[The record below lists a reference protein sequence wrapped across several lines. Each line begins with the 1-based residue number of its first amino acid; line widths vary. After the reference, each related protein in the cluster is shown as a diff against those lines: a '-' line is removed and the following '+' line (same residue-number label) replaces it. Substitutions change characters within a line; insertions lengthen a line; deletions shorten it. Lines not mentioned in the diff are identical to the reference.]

1 MEPGGRLEPGH
12 LKHSRRLA
20 MAAMDGLK
28 VIDLSRVLGGPL
40 CAQILG
46 DHGAD
51 VLKIEGPD
59 GDETRTWGPPF
70 DAAGMASYFAGI
82 NRNKRTVCL
91 DLSRAEGREVVMRL
105 LEDADVLIENFKV
118 GTLER
123 WGMGYGEVLRQQFPR
138 LVHCRVTGFGATGP
152 LGGLPGY
159 DAAVQALGGL
169 MSING
174 DPDGVATRMG
184 VPIVDV
190 TTGLN
195 AVIGILMALHE
206 RERSGLGQSVESAL
220 YDSAIFSL
228 YPHSINTLFTGR
240 APLRSGNGHPNIAPY
255 DTYATATEPVYLA
268 VGNNGQFQRLCE
280 AVGHGHLS
288 SDPRYATN
296 AQRAVHRFELK
307 RDLEAAFARFDAQA
321 LFEMLVATGVPCGV
335 IHNVVEALDHPHT
348 AHRGMVAE
356 VDGFRSVASPVKL
369 DRTPASYRL
378 RPQEIGKSSVEVLEE
393 AGFTAGQIGQLL
405 DSGVLRQA

>member
-1 MEPGGRLEPGH
+1 
-12 LKHSRRLA
+12 

-59 GDETRTWGPPF
+59 GDETRTWCPPF

-228 YPHSINTLFTGR
+228 YPHSINTLITGR
-240 APLRSGNGHPNIAPY
+240 APQRSGNGHPNIAPY

-378 RPQEIGKSSVEVLEE
+378 RPQEIGRSSVEVLEE

>member
-1 MEPGGRLEPGH
+1 
-12 LKHSRRLA
+12 

-240 APLRSGNGHPNIAPY
+240 APQRSGNGHPNIAPY
-255 DTYATATEPVYLA
+255 DTYATATEPIYLA

-280 AVGHGHLS
+280 AVAHGHLS

>member
-1 MEPGGRLEPGH
+1 
-12 LKHSRRLA
+12 

-123 WGMGYGEVLRQQFPR
+123 WGMGYGEVLRQRFPR

-159 DAAVQALGGL
+159 DAAVQALSGL

-240 APLRSGNGHPNIAPY
+240 APQRSGNGHPNIAPY
-255 DTYATATEPVYLA
+255 DTYATATDPIYLA

-280 AVGHGHLS
+280 AVGHDHLF

-321 LFEMLVATGVPCGV
+321 LFEKLVATGVPCGV

-378 RPQEIGKSSVEVLEE
+378 RPQEIGHSSVQVLEE

>member
-1 MEPGGRLEPGH
+1 
-12 LKHSRRLA
+12 

-123 WGMGYGEVLRQQFPR
+123 WGMGYGEVLRQRFPR

-159 DAAVQALGGL
+159 DAAVQALSGL

-240 APLRSGNGHPNIAPY
+240 APQRSGNGHPNIAPY
-255 DTYATATEPVYLA
+255 DTYATATDPIYLA

-321 LFEMLVATGVPCGV
+321 LFEKLVATGVPCGV

-378 RPQEIGKSSVEVLEE
+378 RPQEIGHSSVQVLEE

>member
-1 MEPGGRLEPGH
+1 
-12 LKHSRRLA
+12 

-240 APLRSGNGHPNIAPY
+240 APQRSGNGHPNIAPY

-307 RDLEAAFARFDAQA
+307 RDLEAAFACFDAQA

-378 RPQEIGKSSVEVLEE
+378 RPQEIGRSSVEVLEE

>member
-1 MEPGGRLEPGH
+1 
-12 LKHSRRLA
+12 

-91 DLSRAEGREVVMRL
+91 DLSRTEGREVVMRL

-123 WGMGYGEVLRQQFPR
+123 WGMGYAQLLKDRFPR

-159 DAAVQALGGL
+159 DAAVQALSGL

-240 APLRSGNGHPNIAPY
+240 APQRSGNGHPNIAPY
-255 DTYATATEPVYLA
+255 DTYATATDPIYLA

-321 LFEMLVATGVPCGV
+321 LFEKLVATGVPCGV

-378 RPQEIGKSSVEVLEE
+378 RPQEIGKSSVQVLAE

-405 DSGVLRQA
+405 DSGVLRQSAGPEAAPAGG

>member
-1 MEPGGRLEPGH
+1 
-12 LKHSRRLA
+12 

-51 VLKIEGPD
+51 VIKIEGPD

-123 WGMGYGEVLRQQFPR
+123 WGMGYGEVLRQRFPR

-159 DAAVQALGGL
+159 DAAVQALSGL

-174 DPDGVATRMG
+174 DPEGVATRMG

-240 APLRSGNGHPNIAPY
+240 APQRSGNGHPNIAPY
-255 DTYATATEPVYLA
+255 DTYATATDPIYLA

-288 SDPRYATN
+288 GDPRYATN

-307 RDLEAAFARFDAQA
+307 RDLEAVFARFDAQA
-321 LFEMLVATGVPCGV
+321 LFEKLVATGVPCGV

-348 AHRGMVAE
+348 AHRAMVAE

-378 RPQEIGKSSVEVLEE
+378 RPQEIGRSSVQVLQE

-405 DSGVLRQA
+405 DSGVLRQSASPETARAGG

>member
-1 MEPGGRLEPGH
+1 
-12 LKHSRRLA
+12 

-123 WGMGYGEVLRQQFPR
+123 WGMGYGEVLRQRFPR

-159 DAAVQALGGL
+159 DAAVQALSGL

-240 APLRSGNGHPNIAPY
+240 APQRSGNGHPNIAPY
-255 DTYATATEPVYLA
+255 DTYATATDPIYLA

-280 AVGHGHLS
+280 AVGHGRLS
-288 SDPRYATN
+288 GDPRYATN

-321 LFEMLVATGVPCGV
+321 LFEKLVATGVPCGV

-378 RPQEIGKSSVEVLEE
+378 RPQEIGRSSVQVLQE

-405 DSGVLRQA
+405 DSGVLRQSASPEPARAGG

>member
-1 MEPGGRLEPGH
+1 
-12 LKHSRRLA
+12 

>member
-1 MEPGGRLEPGH
+1 
-12 LKHSRRLA
+12 
-20 MAAMDGLK
+20 MAALDGLK
-28 VIDLSRVLGGPL
+28 VVDMSRVLGGPL

-51 VLKIEGPD
+51 VIKVEGPA

-70 DAAGMASYFAGI
+70 NEAGMASYFAGI
-82 NRNKRTVCL
+82 NRNKRTVCV
-91 DLSRAEGREVVMRL
+91 DVSDPQGRDVVMQL
-105 LEDADVLIENFKV
+105 LADADVLIENFKV

-123 WGMGYGEVLRQQFPR
+123 WGMGYEDTLSRRFPR
-138 LVHCRVTGFGATGP
+138 LIHCRVTGFGATGP

-159 DAAVQALGGL
+159 DAAVQALSGL

-174 DPDGVATRMG
+174 DPDGVPTRMG
-184 VPIVDV
+184 VPVVDV

-206 RERSGLGQSVESAL
+206 RERSGRGQSVESAL

-255 DTYATATEPVYLA
+255 DTYATATDPIYLA
-268 VGNNGQFQRLCE
+268 VGNNNQFQRLCE
-280 AVGHGHLS
+280 AVGHAHLAQ
-288 SDPRYATN
+288 DERYATN

-307 RDLEAAFARFDAQA
+307 QDLQRAFGGFDAQT
-321 LFEMLVATGVPCGV
+321 LFRKLVSVGVPCGV
-335 IHNVVEALDHPHT
+335 IQSVVEALDHPHT

-356 VDGFRSVASPVKL
+356 VDGFRSVASPIKL
-369 DRTPASYRL
+369 SRTPASYR
-378 RPQEIGKSSVEVLEE
+378 RPPQEIGQSTLEVLSE
-393 AGFTAGQIGQLL
+393 AGLSAQQIEWLM
-405 DSGVLRQA
+405 SKGVIRQAESKDAARAPA

>member
-1 MEPGGRLEPGH
+1 
-12 LKHSRRLA
+12 

-46 DHGAD
+46 DHGAN

-240 APLRSGNGHPNIAPY
+240 APQRSGNGHPNIAPY

>member
-1 MEPGGRLEPGH
+1 
-12 LKHSRRLA
+12 

-123 WGMGYGEVLRQQFPR
+123 WGMGFGEVLRQRFPR

-159 DAAVQALGGL
+159 DAAVQALSGL

-240 APLRSGNGHPNIAPY
+240 APQRSGNGHPNIAPY
-255 DTYATATEPVYLA
+255 DTFATATDPIYLA

-280 AVGHGHLS
+280 ALGHGHLS
-288 SDPRYATN
+288 SDPRYTTN

-321 LFEMLVATGVPCGV
+321 LFEKLVATGVPCGV

-369 DRTPASYRL
+369 GRTPASYRL
-378 RPQEIGKSSVEVLEE
+378 RPQQRGQSTLQVLQE
-393 AGFTAGQIGQLL
+393 AGLSAAQIRQLL
-405 DSGVLRQA
+405 DRGVAVQA

>member
-1 MEPGGRLEPGH
+1 
-12 LKHSRRLA
+12 

-123 WGMGYGEVLRQQFPR
+123 WGMGYGEVLRQRFPR

-159 DAAVQALGGL
+159 DAAVQALSGL

-240 APLRSGNGHPNIAPY
+240 APQRSGNGHPNIAPY
-255 DTYATATEPVYLA
+255 DTYATATDPIYLA

-321 LFEMLVATGVPCGV
+321 LFEKLVATGVPCGV
-335 IHNVVEALDHPHT
+335 IHNVVEALNHPHT

-378 RPQEIGKSSVEVLEE
+378 RPQEIGRSSVQVLQE

-405 DSGVLRQA
+405 DSGVLRQSASPEPARAGG

>member
-1 MEPGGRLEPGH
+1 
-12 LKHSRRLA
+12 

-174 DPDGVATRMG
+174 DPDGAATRMG

-240 APLRSGNGHPNIAPY
+240 APQRSGNGHPNIAPY

-378 RPQEIGKSSVEVLEE
+378 RPQEIGRSSVEVLEE

>member
-1 MEPGGRLEPGH
+1 
-12 LKHSRRLA
+12 

-91 DLSRAEGREVVMRL
+91 DLSRTEGREVVMRL

-123 WGMGYGEVLRQQFPR
+123 WGMGYAQVLKDRFPR

-159 DAAVQALGGL
+159 DAAVQALSGL

-240 APLRSGNGHPNIAPY
+240 APQRSGNGHPNIAPY
-255 DTYATATEPVYLA
+255 DTYATATDPIYLA

-288 SDPRYATN
+288 SEPRYATN

-321 LFEMLVATGVPCGV
+321 LFEKLVATGVPCGV

-378 RPQEIGKSSVEVLEE
+378 RPQEIGKSSVQVLAE

-405 DSGVLRQA
+405 DSGVLRQSAGPEAAPAGG